1 MQYVAIMWMK
11 SETLAAFCEVLALL
25 EKRQIPKRLAL
36 ITKEGLYNIQLLSGW
51 WLRPQATSHL
61 KAYIDSVIQGNCQI
75 I

>member
-36 ITKEGLYNIQLLSGW
+36 ITKRRIIQHTAFK
-51 WLRPQATSHL
+51 WLVAPAPGHQPL
-61 KAYIDSVIQGNCQI
+61 KSVYR
-75 I
+75 